1 MQNMSTFYSETIRA
15 QRAFFLPAGDARI
28 SHIDVRDLARVAV
41 TVLTDTSHIGQAY
54 DLSGPE
60 PLSYEEIAQ
69 KLSEATGR
77 EISYVDISEADFK
90 KAVISVGMTAAAA
103 GAMLE
108 LFQYY
113 RSGAASRV
121 SRNVE
126 LLTGHAPLCF
136 DEYARDY
143 RSYFLPS
150 AKAAG

>member
-1 MQNMSTFYSETIRA
+1 M
-15 QRAFFLPAGDARI
+15 PAGDARI
-28 SHIDVRDLARVAV
+28 SHIDVRDLARVAI

-69 KLSEATGR
+69 KLSDATGR
-77 EISYVDISEADFK
+77 EICYVDISEADFK
-90 KAVISVGMTAAAA
+90 KAVISAGLTSAAAD
-103 GAMLE
+103 AMLE

-113 RSGAASRV
+113 SSGAASRV

-126 LLTGHAPLCF
+126 LLTGRAPLCF

>member
-1 MQNMSTFYSETIRA
+1 
-15 QRAFFLPAGDARI
+15 
-28 SHIDVRDLARVAV
+28 
-41 TVLTDTSHIGQAY
+41 
-54 DLSGPE
+54 
-60 PLSYEEIAQ
+60 
-69 KLSEATGR
+69 
-77 EISYVDISEADFK
+77 VDISEADFK